1 MNIAKPEGAGMR
13 LEDIPE
19 AFCACACSID
29 DEIKMRELTEEVV
42 QVIDTVCSDR
52 WTRFGCW
59 HYFS

>member
-29 DEIKMRELTEEVV
+29 DELRMREMAEEVA
-42 QVIDTVCSDR
+42 QASAE
-52 WTRFGCW
+52 
-59 HYFS
+59 H